1 MPAFPKK
8 WLWVLLAL
16 AFVVPLL
23 QPLFPDVVSDYRL
36 FLVSTMIIAA
46 IAVLGLNLLTGF
58 NGQISL
64 GHGAFY
70 AVGAYT
76 AAVLMDH
83 LNMPYWATLPCAAI
97 VCFIVGYLFGLPALK
112 LEGHYLALATFAL
125 ALAVPQILKYKW
137 LEGLTGGVQGIVLS
151 KPEVPFGLPLNE
163 DQWLYYYCLVV
174 MVALYWAAAN
184 ILNSRSGR
192 AMMAI
197 RDQYMA
203 ADTMGIDTALYK
215 TVTFGIS
222 AAYTGIAGALSA
234 SAIAFVAPDSFN
246 FFLSIK
252 FLIGL
257 VVGGIGSLAGSV
269 VGGIFYVLVD
279 NSAQALS
286 TFVKNDLGLQ
296 FDLSAYTVFGILLI
310 VLMYLMP
317 MGIVGGVYLAVR
329 RLRGRAQLG
338 GIFSA
343 CRPCNC
349 RGRGLQ
355 HNRSAEGRLLSA
367 FVFAEFQKK
376 LTAPFSTGRSSLN
389 TSRRA
394 FVGGAS
400 ALALLSGSRAAFAQ
414 KKYDDGATDTEIKIG
429 HYRPLQRAGVRLRRD
444 RQGHRSLLEERQ
456 RRRRHQR
463 PQDQLHHARRRLQPA
478 QDRRDGPPARRA
490 GQGAL
495 PVQHAGHAVQ
505 HGDPQVHEPE
515 EGAAALRRDRRLE
528 VGQAQGVPVDH
539 GLPAR
544 LPHRS
549 RHLRQ
554 AHPGQRQGRQDRRA
568 DAERRLRQGLLRRLQ
583 GRPRQGRRQASSSTS
598 PTR

>member
-16 AFVVPLL
+16 AFLVPLL
-23 QPLFPDVVSDYRL
+23 QPLLPDVVSNYRL

-64 GHGAFY
+64 GHSAFY

-76 AAVLMDH
+76 AAILMDK
-83 LNMPYWATLPCAAI
+83 LDMPYYATLPIAA
-97 VCFIVGYLFGLPALK
+97 VMCFIVGYLFGLPALK

-125 ALAVPQILKYKW
+125 ALSVPQILKYKW
-137 LEGLTGGVQGIVLS
+137 LEDLTGGVQGIVLS

-174 MVALYWAAAN
+174 MVLLYWAAAN

-222 AAYTGIAGALSA
+222 AAYTGVAGALSA

-257 VVGGIGSLAGSV
+257 VVGGVGSLAGSV

-286 TFVKNDLGLQ
+286 TFVKNDLGLP
-296 FDLSAYTVFGILLI
+296 FDLSAYTVFGVILI

-317 MGIVGGVYLAVR
+317 MGIVGGVYYLVR
-329 RLRGRAQLG
+329 
-338 GIFSA
+338 SM
-343 CRPCNC
+343 
-349 RGRGLQ
+349 
-355 HNRSAEGRLLSA
+355 RS
-367 FVFAEFQKK
+367 
-376 LTAPFSTGRSSLN
+376 P
-389 TSRRA
+389 
-394 FVGGAS
+394 GAKAREQ
-400 ALALLSGSRAAFAQ
+400 AL
-414 KKYDDGATDTEIKIG
+414 K
-429 HYRPLQRAGVRLRRD
+429 QRASG
-444 RQGHRSLLEERQ
+444 
-456 RRRRHQR
+456 
-463 PQDQLHHARRRLQPA
+463 
-478 QDRRDGPPARRA
+478 
-490 GQGAL
+490 
-495 PVQHAGHAVQ
+495 
-505 HGDPQVHEPE
+505 
-515 EGAAALRRDRRLE
+515 
-528 VGQAQGVPVDH
+528 
-539 GLPAR
+539 
-544 LPHRS
+544 
-549 RHLRQ
+549 
-554 AHPGQRQGRQDRRA
+554 
-568 DAERRLRQGLLRRLQ
+568 
-583 GRPRQGRRQASSSTS
+583 
-598 PTR
+598 

>member
-16 AFVVPLL
+16 AFLVPLL
-23 QPLFPDVVSDYRL
+23 QPLLPDVVSNYRL

-64 GHGAFY
+64 GHSAFY

-76 AAVLMDH
+76 AAILMDK
-83 LNMPYWATLPCAAI
+83 LDMPYYATLPIAA
-97 VCFIVGYLFGLPALK
+97 VMCFIVGYLFGLPALK

-125 ALAVPQILKYKW
+125 ALSVPQILKYKW
-137 LEGLTGGVQGIVLS
+137 LEDLTGGVQGIVLS

-174 MVALYWAAAN
+174 MVLLYWAAAN

-222 AAYTGIAGALSA
+222 AAYTGVAGALSA

-257 VVGGIGSLAGSV
+257 VVGGVGSLAGSV

-296 FDLSAYTVFGILLI
+296 FDLSAYTVFGIILI

-317 MGIVGGVYLAVR
+317 MGIVGGVYYLVR
-329 RLRGRAQLG
+329 SLR
-338 GIFSA
+338 S
-343 CRPCNC
+343 P
-349 RGRGLQ
+349 
-355 HNRSAEGRLLSA
+355 
-367 FVFAEFQKK
+367 
-376 LTAPFSTGRSSLN
+376 
-389 TSRRA
+389 
-394 FVGGAS
+394 GAKAKEQ
-400 ALALLSGSRAAFAQ
+400 AL
-414 KKYDDGATDTEIKIG
+414 K
-429 HYRPLQRAGVRLRRD
+429 QRASG
-444 RQGHRSLLEERQ
+444 
-456 RRRRHQR
+456 
-463 PQDQLHHARRRLQPA
+463 
-478 QDRRDGPPARRA
+478 
-490 GQGAL
+490 
-495 PVQHAGHAVQ
+495 
-505 HGDPQVHEPE
+505 
-515 EGAAALRRDRRLE
+515 
-528 VGQAQGVPVDH
+528 
-539 GLPAR
+539 
-544 LPHRS
+544 
-549 RHLRQ
+549 
-554 AHPGQRQGRQDRRA
+554 
-568 DAERRLRQGLLRRLQ
+568 
-583 GRPRQGRRQASSSTS
+583 
-598 PTR
+598 

>member
-1 MPAFPKK
+1 MKIPMK
-8 WLWVLLAL
+8 WVWGLIVL
-16 AFVVPLL
+16 AFIIPLFRPLL
-23 QPLFPDVVSDYRL
+23 PEVVSDYRL
-36 FLVSTMIIAA
+36 FLVTTMMIAA

-76 AAVLMDH
+76 AAILMDQV
-83 LNMPYWATLPCAAI
+83 NMPYWATLPCAAV
-97 VCFIVGYLFGLPALK
+97 VCFVVGYLFGLPALK

-151 KPEVPFGLPLNE
+151 KPEAPFGLPLTD
-163 DQWLYYYCLVV
+163 DQWLYYYCLIIMVV
-174 MVALYWAAAN
+174 LFWVARNL
-184 ILNSRSGR
+184 LDSRSGR

-257 VVGGIGSLAGSV
+257 VVGGIGSLVGSV

-286 TFVKNDLGLQ
+286 TFAKNDLGLQ

-317 MGIVGGVYLAVR
+317 MGIVGGVYYLVQN
-329 RLRGRAQLG
+329 LRNSMRGTQGREQ
-338 GIFSA
+338 
-343 CRPCNC
+343 
-349 RGRGLQ
+349 
-355 HNRSAEGRLLSA
+355 
-367 FVFAEFQKK
+367 
-376 LTAPFSTGRSSLN
+376 
-389 TSRRA
+389 
-394 FVGGAS
+394 
-400 ALALLSGSRAAFAQ
+400 AAAQ
-414 KKYDDGATDTEIKIG
+414 K
-429 HYRPLQRAGVRLRRD
+429 
-444 RQGHRSLLEERQ
+444 
-456 RRRRHQR
+456 
-463 PQDQLHHARRRLQPA
+463 
-478 QDRRDGPPARRA
+478 
-490 GQGAL
+490 
-495 PVQHAGHAVQ
+495 QHVI
-505 HGDPQVHEPE
+505 
-515 EGAAALRRDRRLE
+515 R
-528 VGQAQGVPVDH
+528 
-539 GLPAR
+539 
-544 LPHRS
+544 
-549 RHLRQ
+549 
-554 AHPGQRQGRQDRRA
+554 
-568 DAERRLRQGLLRRLQ
+568 
-583 GRPRQGRRQASSSTS
+583 
-598 PTR
+598 

>member
-16 AFVVPLL
+16 AFLVPLL
-23 QPLFPDVVSDYRL
+23 QPLLPEVVSNYRL

-64 GHGAFY
+64 GHSAFY

-76 AAVLMDH
+76 AAILMDK
-83 LNMPYWATLPCAAI
+83 LDMPYYATLPIAA
-97 VCFIVGYLFGLPALK
+97 VMCFIVGYLFGLPALK

-125 ALAVPQILKYKW
+125 ALSVPQILKYKW
-137 LEGLTGGVQGIVLS
+137 LEDLTGGVQGIVLS

-174 MVALYWAAAN
+174 MVLLYWAAAN

-222 AAYTGIAGALSA
+222 AAYTGVAGALSA

-257 VVGGIGSLAGSV
+257 VVGGVGSLAGSV

-286 TFVKNDLGLQ
+286 TFVKNDLGLP
-296 FDLSAYTVFGILLI
+296 FDLSAYTVFGVILI

-317 MGIVGGVYLAVR
+317 MGIVGGVYYLVR
-329 RLRGRAQLG
+329 
-338 GIFSA
+338 SM
-343 CRPCNC
+343 
-349 RGRGLQ
+349 
-355 HNRSAEGRLLSA
+355 RS
-367 FVFAEFQKK
+367 
-376 LTAPFSTGRSSLN
+376 P
-389 TSRRA
+389 
-394 FVGGAS
+394 GAKAREQ
-400 ALALLSGSRAAFAQ
+400 AL
-414 KKYDDGATDTEIKIG
+414 K
-429 HYRPLQRAGVRLRRD
+429 QRASG
-444 RQGHRSLLEERQ
+444 
-456 RRRRHQR
+456 
-463 PQDQLHHARRRLQPA
+463 
-478 QDRRDGPPARRA
+478 
-490 GQGAL
+490 
-495 PVQHAGHAVQ
+495 
-505 HGDPQVHEPE
+505 
-515 EGAAALRRDRRLE
+515 
-528 VGQAQGVPVDH
+528 
-539 GLPAR
+539 
-544 LPHRS
+544 
-549 RHLRQ
+549 
-554 AHPGQRQGRQDRRA
+554 
-568 DAERRLRQGLLRRLQ
+568 
-583 GRPRQGRRQASSSTS
+583 
-598 PTR
+598 

>member
-16 AFVVPLL
+16 AFLVPLL
-23 QPLFPDVVSDYRL
+23 QPLLPDVVSNYRL

-64 GHGAFY
+64 GHSAFY

-76 AAVLMDH
+76 AAILMDK
-83 LNMPYWATLPCAAI
+83 LDMPYYATLPIAA
-97 VCFIVGYLFGLPALK
+97 VMCFIVGYLFGLPALK

-125 ALAVPQILKYKW
+125 ALSVPQILKYKW
-137 LEGLTGGVQGIVLS
+137 LEDLTGGVQGIVLS

-174 MVALYWAAAN
+174 MVLLYWAAAN

-222 AAYTGIAGALSA
+222 AAYTGVAGALSA

-257 VVGGIGSLAGSV
+257 VVGGVGSMAGSV

-286 TFVKNDLGLQ
+286 TFIKNDLGLQ
-296 FDLSAYTVFGILLI
+296 FDLSAYTVFGVILI

-317 MGIVGGVYLAVR
+317 MGIVGGVYYLVR
-329 RLRGRAQLG
+329 
-338 GIFSA
+338 SM
-343 CRPCNC
+343 
-349 RGRGLQ
+349 
-355 HNRSAEGRLLSA
+355 RS
-367 FVFAEFQKK
+367 
-376 LTAPFSTGRSSLN
+376 P
-389 TSRRA
+389 
-394 FVGGAS
+394 GAKAREQ
-400 ALALLSGSRAAFAQ
+400 AL
-414 KKYDDGATDTEIKIG
+414 K
-429 HYRPLQRAGVRLRRD
+429 QRASG
-444 RQGHRSLLEERQ
+444 
-456 RRRRHQR
+456 
-463 PQDQLHHARRRLQPA
+463 
-478 QDRRDGPPARRA
+478 
-490 GQGAL
+490 
-495 PVQHAGHAVQ
+495 
-505 HGDPQVHEPE
+505 
-515 EGAAALRRDRRLE
+515 
-528 VGQAQGVPVDH
+528 
-539 GLPAR
+539 
-544 LPHRS
+544 
-549 RHLRQ
+549 
-554 AHPGQRQGRQDRRA
+554 
-568 DAERRLRQGLLRRLQ
+568 
-583 GRPRQGRRQASSSTS
+583 
-598 PTR
+598 

>member
-1 MPAFPKK
+1 MPAFPKT

-23 QPLFPDVVSDYRL
+23 NPLFPDVVSDYRL

-97 VCFIVGYLFGLPALK
+97 VSFIVGYLFGLPALK

-151 KPEVPFGLPLNE
+151 KPEAPFGLPLSE
-163 DQWLYYYCLVV
+163 GQWLYYYCLVV

-234 SAIAFVAPDSFN
+234 SAIAFVAPDSFGI
-246 FFLSIK
+246 FLSIK

-286 TFVKNDLGLQ
+286 TFIKNDLGLQ
-296 FDLSAYTVFGILLI
+296 FDLSAYTVFGVLLILL
-310 VLMYLMP
+310 MYTMP
-317 MGIVGGVYLAVR
+317 MGIVGGVYIAMR
-329 RLRGRAQLG
+329 RLRGA
-338 GIFSA
+338 
-343 CRPCNC
+343 
-349 RGRGLQ
+349 
-355 HNRSAEGRLLSA
+355 RS
-367 FVFAEFQKK
+367 
-376 LTAPFSTGRSSLN
+376 
-389 TSRRA
+389 
-394 FVGGAS
+394 
-400 ALALLSGSRAAFAQ
+400 
-414 KKYDDGATDTEIKIG
+414 
-429 HYRPLQRAGVRLRRD
+429 
-444 RQGHRSLLEERQ
+444 
-456 RRRRHQR
+456 
-463 PQDQLHHARRRLQPA
+463 
-478 QDRRDGPPARRA
+478 
-490 GQGAL
+490 
-495 PVQHAGHAVQ
+495 
-505 HGDPQVHEPE
+505 
-515 EGAAALRRDRRLE
+515 
-528 VGQAQGVPVDH
+528 
-539 GLPAR
+539 
-544 LPHRS
+544 
-549 RHLRQ
+549 
-554 AHPGQRQGRQDRRA
+554 
-568 DAERRLRQGLLRRLQ
+568 
-583 GRPRQGRRQASSSTS
+583 
-598 PTR
+598 

>member
-1 MPAFPKK
+1 MPSFPKK
-8 WLWVLLAL
+8 WLVILIGLA
-16 AFVVPLL
+16 VIVPLF
-23 QPLFPDVVSDYRL
+23 QPVLPDIVSDYRL

-76 AAVLMDH
+76 AAILMDH
-83 LNMPYWATLPCAAI
+83 AGMPYYATLPCAAV

-151 KPEVPFGLPLNE
+151 KPEVPFGLPLTE
-163 DQWLYYYCLVV
+163 DQWLYYYCLAV
-174 MVALYWAAAN
+174 MLVLFWAAHN
-184 ILNSRSGR
+184 ILRSRSGR

-197 RDQYMA
+197 RDYAIA

-246 FFLSIK
+246 IFLSIK

-286 TFVKNDLGLQ
+286 TFIKNDLGLQ

-310 VLMYLMP
+310 LLMYLMP
-317 MGIVGGVYLAVR
+317 MGIVGGVYLLIRKISTV
-329 RLRGRAQLG
+329 GRSTAAAPAGEPQ
-338 GIFSA
+338 
-343 CRPCNC
+343 
-349 RGRGLQ
+349 
-355 HNRSAEGRLLSA
+355 RSA
-367 FVFAEFQKK
+367 
-376 LTAPFSTGRSSLN
+376 T
-389 TSRRA
+389 
-394 FVGGAS
+394 
-400 ALALLSGSRAAFAQ
+400 
-414 KKYDDGATDTEIKIG
+414 
-429 HYRPLQRAGVRLRRD
+429 
-444 RQGHRSLLEERQ
+444 
-456 RRRRHQR
+456 
-463 PQDQLHHARRRLQPA
+463 QPA
-478 QDRRDGPPARRA
+478 
-490 GQGAL
+490 
-495 PVQHAGHAVQ
+495 
-505 HGDPQVHEPE
+505 E
-515 EGAAALRRDRRLE
+515 
-528 VGQAQGVPVDH
+528 
-539 GLPAR
+539 
-544 LPHRS
+544 
-549 RHLRQ
+549 
-554 AHPGQRQGRQDRRA
+554 
-568 DAERRLRQGLLRRLQ
+568 
-583 GRPRQGRRQASSSTS
+583 ASKSH
-598 PTR
+598 

>member
-1 MPAFPKK
+1 MPAFPRK
-8 WLWVLLAL
+8 WLIVLLVL
-16 AFVVPLL
+16 GVVVPLL

-76 AAVLMDH
+76 AAILMDQAE
-83 LNMPYWATLPCAAI
+83 LPYWATLPIAAM

-151 KPEVPFGLPLNE
+151 KPEVPFGLPLSE
-163 DQWLYYYCLVV
+163 DQWLYYYCFVV
-174 MVALYWAAAN
+174 MVILFWAAHN
-184 ILNSRSGR
+184 ILKSRSGR

-197 RDQYMA
+197 RDYAMA

-246 FFLSIK
+246 IFLSIK

-286 TFVKNDLGLQ
+286 TFIKNDLGLQ

-310 VLMYLMP
+310 VLMYMMP
-317 MGIVGGVYLAVR
+317 MGIVGGVYMV
-329 RLRGRAQLG
+329 
-338 GIFSA
+338 I
-343 CRPCNC
+343 
-349 RGRGLQ
+349 
-355 HNRSAEGRLLSA
+355 
-367 FVFAEFQKK
+367 
-376 LTAPFSTGRSSLN
+376 
-389 TSRRA
+389 
-394 FVGGAS
+394 
-400 ALALLSGSRAAFAQ
+400 
-414 KKYDDGATDTEIKIG
+414 
-429 HYRPLQRAGVRLRRD
+429 
-444 RQGHRSLLEERQ
+444 
-456 RRRRHQR
+456 
-463 PQDQLHHARRRLQPA
+463 
-478 QDRRDGPPARRA
+478 
-490 GQGAL
+490 
-495 PVQHAGHAVQ
+495 
-505 HGDPQVHEPE
+505 
-515 EGAAALRRDRRLE
+515 
-528 VGQAQGVPVDH
+528 
-539 GLPAR
+539 
-544 LPHRS
+544 
-549 RHLRQ
+549 
-554 AHPGQRQGRQDRRA
+554 
-568 DAERRLRQGLLRRLQ
+568 RRLRQFGRRSAAAPAATTQ
-583 GRPRQGRRQASSSTS
+583 RQG
-598 PTR
+598 TRPAEAGKSH